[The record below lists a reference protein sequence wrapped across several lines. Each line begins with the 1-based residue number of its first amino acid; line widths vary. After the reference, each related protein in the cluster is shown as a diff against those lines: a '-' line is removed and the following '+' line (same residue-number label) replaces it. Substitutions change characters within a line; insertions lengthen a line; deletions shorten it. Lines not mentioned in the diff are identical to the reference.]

1 MDDDLPYL
9 LQFTGPGHLVHGTD
23 FGHLDLGSD
32 PNGLHVVA
40 NRSDVDPDVTAKIV
54 DDNARRLY
62 GIDPGFRPAPPP
74 SVDGLAL
81 PPGLAGTH

>member
-1 MDDDLPYL
+1 
-9 LQFTGPGHLVHGTD
+9 LQFTGAGHLVHGTD

-32 PNGLHVVA
+32 PNGLHLVA
-40 NRSDVDPDVTAKIV
+40 NRKDVDPEVTAKIV

-74 SVDGLAL
+74 SVDGFAL
-81 PPGLAGTH
+81 PPGLAGAH